1 MTRVLVLNGPN
12 LGSLGRREPEIY
24 GPQSLAD
31 IDAELRRQAA
41 ELGVELRTEQSNSEG
56 RLIDILEEEGGRA
69 GAVIINPGGLSH
81 TSVAL
86 LDALRGFPGAVVE
99 VHLTNTFRR
108 EGYRHAMVTA
118 EVADC
123 VILGLGPEG
132 YRVALEAAVRII
144 RERQN

>member
-1 MTRVLVLNGPN
+1 MIRVLVLNGPN
-12 LGSLGRREPEIY
+12 LGSLGRREPDMY

-41 ELGVELRTEQSNSEG
+41 EQGIDLRTEQSNSEG
-56 RLIDILEEEGGRA
+56 RLIDILEEEAGRA
-69 GAVIINPGGLSH
+69 GAVVINPGALSH

-99 VHLTNTFRR
+99 VHLSNTFRR
-108 EGYRHAMVTA
+108 EGYRHVMLTA

-123 VILGLGPEG
+123 VILGLGPQG
-132 YRVALEAAVRII
+132 YPVALDAAVRII

>member
-1 MTRVLVLNGPN
+1 VTRVLVLNGPN

-41 ELGVELRTEQSNSEG
+41 ELGVELRVEQSNSEG
-56 RLIDILEEEGGRA
+56 RLIDILEEEAGRA

-108 EGYRHAMVTA
+108 ESYRHAMITA
-118 EVADC
+118 EVAEC

-132 YRVALEAAVRII
+132 YGVALEAAVRII

>member
-1 MTRVLVLNGPN
+1 MIRVLVLNGPN
-12 LGSLGRREPEIY
+12 LGSLGRREPDIY

-31 IDAELRRQAA
+31 IDAELGRQAA
-41 ELGVELRTEQSNSEG
+41 EQGIELRTEQSNSEG
-56 RLIDILEEEGGRA
+56 RLIDILEEEAGRA
-69 GAVIINPGGLSH
+69 GAVVINPGALSH

-99 VHLTNTFRR
+99 VHLSNTFRR
-108 EGYRHAMVTA
+108 EGYRHVMLTA

-123 VILGLGPEG
+123 VILGLGPQG
-132 YRVALEAAVRII
+132 YPVALDAAVRII

>member
-1 MTRVLVLNGPN
+1 MIRVLVLNGPN
-12 LGSLGRREPEIY
+12 LGSLGRREPDIY

-41 ELGVELRTEQSNSEG
+41 EQGIDLRTEQSNSEG
-56 RLIDILEEEGGRA
+56 RLIDILEEEAGRA
-69 GAVIINPGGLSH
+69 GAVVINPGALSH

-99 VHLTNTFRR
+99 VHLSNTFRR
-108 EGYRHAMVTA
+108 EGYRHVMLTA

-123 VILGLGPEG
+123 VILGLGPQG
-132 YRVALEAAVRII
+132 YPVALDAAVRII